1 MTMNKFHSKHDI
13 DTIGDDIDMRD
24 IIKYCLKK
32 NNNNHRDDTG
42 KRRENNW
49 I

>member
-1 MTMNKFHSKHDI
+1 MTMNKFYSKHDI

-24 IIKYCLKK
+24 IIKYCLY
-32 NNNNHRDDTG
+32 NIHRDDTG